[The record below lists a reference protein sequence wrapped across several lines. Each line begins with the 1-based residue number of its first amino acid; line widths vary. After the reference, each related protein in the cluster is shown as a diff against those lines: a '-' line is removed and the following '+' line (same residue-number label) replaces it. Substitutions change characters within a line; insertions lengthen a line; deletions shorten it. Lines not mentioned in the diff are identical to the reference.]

1 VIELRSASRY
11 LQFAALATATVAAI
25 ATPTSLLAFRA
36 SAMTSGAPDP
46 LGHDPLAQA
55 NRYLQDGEADKALAL
70 LGSLPSSGPP
80 AGIDQALAHNLGC
93 RVHLT
98 LEQWDAAANECDK
111 AVHLDANN
119 SDYHLWLARAIGQR
133 AGHASFM
140 NAFSLARKTRAEFE
154 ESVRLNPRNA
164 DALADLG
171 EFYREAPGVI
181 GGGID
186 KAQADAAQLDTV
198 DPARAHHLRADI
210 ANGQKDFPTAEREFK
225 QAISSSPHPALEW
238 TSLAS
243 FYRHQNRLDEM
254 ESAVHSAQSGA
265 ARDRHAAVA
274 LFDGAGVLIEAKR
287 NPALAAKMLADYLA
301 SPDKTEDA
309 PAFVAHLRLA
319 HLESQLGDSAGA
331 ARERAAALALAHDF
345 KPAKE

>member
-1 VIELRSASRY
+1 MIGLRSASRC
-11 LQFAALATATVAAI
+11 LQFSVLATAAFAAI
-25 ATPTSLLAFRA
+25 AAPTSLLAFRA
-36 SAMTSGAPDP
+36 SAMTSGEPAP
-46 LGHDPLAQA
+46 LGHDPLAEA
-55 NRYLQDGEADKALAL
+55 KRCLQDGEADKALAL
-70 LGSLPSSGPP
+70 LGSLPTS
-80 AGIDQALAHNLGC
+80 GIDQALAHNIAC
-93 RVHLT
+93 RVRLT

-111 AVHLDANN
+111 AVHLEANN
-119 SDYHLWLARAIGQR
+119 SDFHLWLARATGQR

-140 NAFSLARKTRAEFE
+140 NAFSLARRTRAEFE

-171 EFYREAPGVI
+171 EFYREAPSVI

-186 KAQADAAQLDTV
+186 KAQADAAQLDKV

-210 ANGQKDFPTAEREFK
+210 ANGQKDFSTAEREFK
-225 QAISSSPHPALEW
+225 QAISSSSHPALEW

-243 FYRHQNRLDEM
+243 FYRHQNRFDEM
-254 ESAVHSAQSGA
+254 EAAVHSAQSGA
-265 ARDRHAAVA
+265 ARDHHAAVA

-287 NPALAAKMLADYLA
+287 DPALAAKMLTDYLA

-319 HLESQLGDSAGA
+319 RLESQLGDTASA
-331 ARERAAALALAHDF
+331 ARDRAAALALAHDF